1 MIENVRT
8 SVFVD
13 VTFSTD
19 VPDIEKRELG
29 EHELGGGPVLSRG
42 SAAHGRVFDM
52 LAEVAEEEGIPYSV
66 QASPKGTWTDA
77 DAIYLTRLGVPTGVV
92 SIPNRYMH
100 SPNEIVSLADVENT
114 AKLLA
119 AFIRRLGPDTDFTPR

>member
-1 MIENVRT
+1 LEPDVAL
-8 SVFVD
+8 VVD

-29 EHELGGGPVLSRG
+29 EHELGKGPVLSRG
-42 SAAHGRVFDM
+42 SAAHAGVFEL

-66 QASPKGTWTDA
+66 QASPKATWTDA
-77 DAIYLTRLGVPTGVV
+77 DAIYLTRLGVPTGLV

-100 SPNEIVSLADVENT
+100 SPNEIVDLADVQNT

-119 AFIRRLGPDTDFTPR
+119 AFIRRLGPDTDFTPH